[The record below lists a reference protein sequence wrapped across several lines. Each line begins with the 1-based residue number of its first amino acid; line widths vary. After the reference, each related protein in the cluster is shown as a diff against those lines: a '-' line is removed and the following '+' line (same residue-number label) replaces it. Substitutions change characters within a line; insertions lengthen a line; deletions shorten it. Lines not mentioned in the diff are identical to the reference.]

1 MKTVY
6 FKNKTANHSVNIQG
20 KNVQFVNGKAE
31 IEDDKEAEKLAKKD
45 EYSLRPFTVSKK
57 KKKTAK
63 KK

>member
-1 MKTVY
+1 MKTLY
-6 FKNKTANHSVNIQG
+6 FKNKEANHSVNVKG
-20 KNVQFVNGKAE
+20 KNIRFINGKAE

-57 KKKTAK
+57 KKNAK